1 MLRSVAAVL
10 MGYLLFAVSAFAFFR
25 LTGHDPHAPAA
36 ASFMVLSVV
45 FGLFFS
51 VLGGY
56 VAALVGGAGKY
67 EIEHSFAVAT
77 LIAAIGAASFIAES
91 RAESGWTQLS
101 AILIVAPAAIL
112 GGYLRRRQLR
122 NKMLDARRSRHE

>member
-1 MLRSVAAVL
+1 

-25 LTGHDPHAPAA
+25 LSGHDPHATAGA
-36 ASFMVLSVV
+36 GFMIVSILY
-45 FGLFFS
+45 GLFFS

-56 VAALVGGAGKY
+56 IAAAVAGEGKY
-67 EIEHSFAVAT
+67 EIEHAFAVAT
-77 LIAAIGAASFIAES
+77 LIAAIGAASLIAES
-91 RAESGWTQLS
+91 PAESKWTQLS

-122 NKMLDARRSRHE
+122 NKMLEVRRSRHE

>member
-10 MGYLLFAVSAFAFFR
+10 MGYLLFAVSAFALFR
-25 LTGHDPHAPAA
+25 LSGHDPHAPAA
-36 ASFMVLSVV
+36 ASFMALSVL
-45 FGLFFS
+45 FGLVFS